1 MNYKYCIFDI
11 DGTIV
16 DTETTGIRS
25 LISTVR
31 DLMGREM
38 TYEEAYPY
46 FGVPS
51 EKVGGMLGYPDESR
65 FWHEWEE
72 RFVALRHLIVPFGG
86 MLELIAEVKKNG
98 AVTGFVTSRS
108 RREMELD
115 PESAVLTRHIDHIV
129 CAGDTPCSKPAPDPL
144 LRFMELAS
152 SSGREV
158 RKEDCIYIGDMAS
171 DSLCARSAGISF
183 ALADWHSRGGRD
195 IPHDF
200 IFSDAAGLRKILG
213 L

>member
-11 DGTIV
+11 DGTI
-16 DTETTGIRS
+16 ETTGIRS

-72 RFVALRHLIVPFGG
+72 RFIALRHLIVPFGG

-98 AVTGFVTSRS
+98 AVTGFVTWNS
-108 RREMELD
+108 
-115 PESAVLTRHIDHIV
+115 TRNPPSLPGTSTTSSVQGTHL
-129 CAGDTPCSKPAPDPL
+129 APSL
-144 LRFMELAS
+144 LRTLS
-152 SSGREV
+152 
-158 RKEDCIYIGDMAS
+158 
-171 DSLCARSAGISF
+171 
-183 ALADWHSRGGRD
+183 
-195 IPHDF
+195 
-200 IFSDAAGLRKILG
+200 
-213 L
+213 